1 MTIPLLGILAK
12 AVKAGTRGTGS
23 VLVGGALLT
32 MTESWKQP
40 QCPSVDERIN
50 RQQTLTQLQTGGAF
64 GHTCYHMEEPE
75 GIVLG
80 EISQSQKEKYCMR
93 TLEESNS

>member
-1 MTIPLLGILAK
+1 
-12 AVKAGTRGTGS
+12 
-23 VLVGGALLT
+23 

>member
-1 MTIPLLGILAK
+1 MKVPKCGGHAQSYHMTIPLLGILAK

-64 GHTCYHMEEPE
+64 GH
-75 GIVLG
+75 VLPHG
-80 EISQSQKEKYCMR
+80 GAGGHR
-93 TLEESNS
+93 VG